1 MEGRLMDE
9 FDFLSRVPLGQ
20 YVPTQSILHRLSPL
34 TKIIMF
40 GALMIAVMFTPS
52 RAGLIAGVVIVFLLL
67 LLSKVSVGFA
77 LKGLLA
83 PLPFL
88 LIIAIIQVFLYSSKL
103 DPTSLVSIG
112 WFHITFSGLWAGGM
126 LLIRFCA
133 IILLLS
139 LGGFVISTSELLQ
152 GLTRML
158 SPLNRIGIRTMD
170 FIMIIQVTLRFLP
183 FLAQSAERIAKA
195 QASRG
200 SDWGVKKKGLIN
212 RIRQVVPMLIPLFI
226 TSLRRSENLAL
237 AMDARAYGIFNQRTS
252 MAEFRYTWKD
262 AAGVI
267 LSVMVSLAIFIV

>member
-1 MEGRLMDE
+1 MDE

-20 YVPTQSILHRLSPL
+20 YVPTNSILHRLSPL
-34 TKIIMF
+34 TKIVIF
-40 GALMIAVMFTPS
+40 GALLTAVMFTPS
-52 RAGLIAGVVIVFLLL
+52 RVGLIIGVAIVFILLL
-67 LLSKVSVGFA
+67 VSKVSVGFA

-112 WFHITFSGLWAGGM
+112 WFHITLSGLWAGAM

-133 IILLLS
+133 LILLLS
-139 LGGFVISTSELLQ
+139 LGSFVISTSELLQ
-152 GLTRML
+152 GLTRIL
-158 SPLNRIGIRTMD
+158 SPLNRVGIRTMD
-170 FIMIIQVTLRFLP
+170 FIMIVQVTLRFLP

-200 SDWGVKKKGLIN
+200 SDWGVKKKGLVN
-212 RIRQVVPMLIPLFI
+212 RIKQVVPMIIPLFI

-237 AMDARAYGIFNQRTS
+237 AMDARAYGVFNKRTS
-252 MAEFRYTWKD
+252 MAESHFTWKD
-262 AAGVI
+262 AAAVI
-267 LSVMVSLAIFIV
+267 LSIMVSLAIFIV